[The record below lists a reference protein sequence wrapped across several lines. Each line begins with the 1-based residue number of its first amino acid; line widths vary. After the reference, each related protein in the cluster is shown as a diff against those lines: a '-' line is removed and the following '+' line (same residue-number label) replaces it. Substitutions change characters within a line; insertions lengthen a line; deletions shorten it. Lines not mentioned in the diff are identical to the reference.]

1 MWGYHES
8 LSPMCRS
15 HHGLFITCR
24 PQINAQALEMDLSI
38 CNPGAKLS
46 TSTRT
51 TLTGLTGKDSAHP
64 LAQSTRAVN
73 VTFAPDEIALMAVG
87 PPPAPPHM
95 SPARQEDAGGPQG
108 SPAPRA
114 GGSGHRGP
122 SESPR
127 FPLLALETRTPRDQ
141 QPRPCPALLPR
152 CSAAFAAARER
163 AIPLVKTSW

>member
-15 HHGLFITCR
+15 HPGLFITCQ
-24 PQINAQALEMDLSI
+24 PQTNAQALEMDLSI

-46 TSTRT
+46 TST

-87 PPPAPPHM
+87 PPLPH
-95 SPARQEDAGGPQG
+95 
-108 SPAPRA
+108 
-114 GGSGHRGP
+114 
-122 SESPR
+122 
-127 FPLLALETRTPRDQ
+127 RTC
-141 QPRPCPALLPR
+141 PRPGRRMEGDRRAAPHPERALPGTGALQSHLVSLSWLWRPEPPGTNSPVPALRCCPAAPQPLPQPVN
-152 CSAAFAAARER
+152 ER
-163 AIPLVKTSW
+163 SHWLKPPGD